1 MDLNQN
7 SSADSDVYE
16 YPTWIGHKL
25 LSDDLPWKQ
34 SDNLSF
40 EQFHQGYSL
49 HDSAWIGI
57 FHKGFTQTVT
67 LAIAWDAVWLPE
79 RLKQDV
85 PRGVYL
91 FIRLSQVTEISTLQQ
106 NDEISAF
113 NCIFG
118 SEDTA
123 IDGARLLSIDILG
136 GTVYITYQGD
146 SPLFLA
152 ITDDERVL
160 ALSTPDETIA

>member
-7 SSADSDVYE
+7 FNSDRDDYE
-16 YPTWIGHKL
+16 YPPWIGHRL
-25 LSDDLPWKQ
+25 INGSLPWNQ
-34 SDNLSF
+34 AEYLSF
-40 EQFHQGYSL
+40 EQFHQGYTL
-49 HDSAWIGI
+49 HDSSWIGI
-57 FHKGFTQTVT
+57 FHGGFTQTVT
-67 LAIAWDAVWLPE
+67 MAIAWDAFWLPE

-85 PRGVYL
+85 PRGIYL
-91 FIRLSQVTEISTLQQ
+91 FIRLSHVTEISTLQQ

-123 IDGARLLSIDILG
+123 IDGARLLSINILG
-136 GTVYITYQGD
+136 GAVYITYQD
-146 SPLFLA
+146 DAPLFLA

-160 ALSTPDETIA
+160 MLSPPDEMIT

>member
-7 SSADSDVYE
+7 SSADSDVHS
-16 YPTWIGHKL
+16 YPAWIGHKL
-25 LSDDLPWKQ
+25 INDDLPWEQ
-34 SDNLSF
+34 ADNLSL
-40 EQFHQGYSL
+40 EQFHQGYTL
-49 HDSAWIGI
+49 HDSSWIGI
-57 FHKGFTQTVT
+57 FHHGFTQTVT
-67 LAIAWDAVWLPE
+67 LAIAWDAVWLAE

-118 SEDTA
+118 FEDIA

-136 GTVYITYQGD
+136 GAVYITYQD
-146 SPLFLA
+146 DAPLFLA

-160 ALSTPDETIA
+160 MLSTPDETST